1 LEFIRE
7 LPSVKITSA
16 PTEPIVLECE
26 LSRKPRDSVK
36 WLKNGKALP
45 SRLPSNITI
54 DEKSGSTVH
63 SISISKVT
71 EEDLGEYTVQVES
84 ISSTGKLDMQV
95 APTLRLSENF
105 EDTIVMKAGSSIVVE
120 IPFVASPKPTVKW
133 SWKPAKTG
141 SQETTPRFK
150 PDVAAGLTSLPIGKV
165 KGEDAGDYSVKISNE
180 LGDVSV
186 TVHLLVL
193 DKPSPPRNPE
203 VTENTGERVVFNWK
217 EPEFKGDKPDAV
229 LEYVVEMRE
238 SSMRVASPVAT
249 TKELSTPIEDLKIDK
264 TYIFSVAAKNSVG
277 QSDFVEAK
285 PVSTK
290 LDFGPPTQPK
300 NVKAV
305 VEPRKDTPDNQTVK
319 LTWDFPSDV
328 ASPKAAPEFILEMKS
343 KDSTRWQEIEMPS
356 KVTETHCDIPAKKMK
371 EYVDYEFRVTAV
383 NKAGKSKPSEPS
395 NAV

>member
-1 LEFIRE
+1 
-7 LPSVKITSA
+7 
-16 PTEPIVLECE
+16 
-26 LSRKPRDSVK
+26 
-36 WLKNGKALP
+36 
-45 SRLPSNITI
+45 
-54 DEKSGSTVH
+54 
-63 SISISKVT
+63 
-71 EEDLGEYTVQVES
+71 
-84 ISSTGKLDMQV
+84 
-95 APTLRLSENF
+95 
-105 EDTIVMKAGSSIVVE
+105 MKAGSSTVVE

-133 SWKPAKTG
+133 SWKPAKAG

-203 VTENTGERVVFNWK
+203 ITENTGERVVFNWK

-290 LDFGPPTQPK
+290 LDFGMWIS
-300 NVKAV
+300 
-305 VEPRKDTPDNQTVK
+305 QT
-319 LTWDFPSDV
+319 
-328 ASPKAAPEFILEMKS
+328 
-343 KDSTRWQEIEMPS
+343 
-356 KVTETHCDIPAKKMK
+356 
-371 EYVDYEFRVTAV
+371 
-383 NKAGKSKPSEPS
+383 
-395 NAV
+395 